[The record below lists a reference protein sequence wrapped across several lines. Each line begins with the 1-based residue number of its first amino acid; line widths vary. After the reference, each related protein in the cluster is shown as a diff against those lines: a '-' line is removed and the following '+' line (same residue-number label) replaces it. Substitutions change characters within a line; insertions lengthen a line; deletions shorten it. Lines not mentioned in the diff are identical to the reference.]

1 MASPKAE
8 PTVQSIVLAVQPTV
22 QHTPLLE
29 PATWAT
35 IQADPALKDRQDKI
49 VKILHSQMMD
59 FKVHNPLK
67 LENCVNTLIQLF
79 DNILQNPEKQK
90 YRKVK
95 ANNATFKRDVLDST
109 KQSEELLLAAGW
121 HTQVNQ
127 MEKHWIFDAP
137 KDSTTWQYLQ
147 FAHQQLQSAQSLTQQ
162 KAARHVKEVEER
174 KTGPKKE
181 RELLLKQIE
190 ADKAS
195 RKDRYRLIVSGPHT
209 LNAASPPKSGEAGQP
224 SVC

>member
-1 MASPKAE
+1 
-8 PTVQSIVLAVQPTV
+8 
-22 QHTPLLE
+22 
-29 PATWAT
+29 
-35 IQADPALKDRQDKI
+35 
-49 VKILHSQMMD
+49 MMD
-59 FKVHNPLK
+59 FKVYSPLK

-79 DNILQNPEKQK
+79 HNILQNPEKQQ

-95 ANNATFKRDVLDST
+95 ANNVPFKRDILDST

-121 HTQVNQ
+121 HTQVKE

-162 KAARHVKEVEER
+162 KAARHRKELEAQ

-195 RKDRYRLIVSGPHT
+195 RKDKFRPIVSGLHT
-209 LNAASPPKSGEAGQP
+209 LNSASPSKSGEAGQS
-224 SVC
+224 SV